1 MMSLGRYLLS
11 LRMTMLFDLR
21 GPPSEFLRFLR
32 FFPPFP
38 PCFRIS
44 GFAFVFAF
52 LIRIIRQLNP
62 EAYAIH
68 HPALPAF
75 SRWFFSEPAG
85 DSHAGGHTHNRGL
98 GIRRCRRPPRVAHH

>member
-1 MMSLGRYLLS
+1 MMSLGRYLFS
-11 LRMTMLFDLR
+11 LRMTMLFDLP

-75 SRWFFSEPAG
+75 SRWFFSEPAC
-85 DSHAGGHTHNRGL
+85 DAHAGGHTQNLCLAHL
-98 GIRRCRRPPRVAHH
+98 RRLRPSG